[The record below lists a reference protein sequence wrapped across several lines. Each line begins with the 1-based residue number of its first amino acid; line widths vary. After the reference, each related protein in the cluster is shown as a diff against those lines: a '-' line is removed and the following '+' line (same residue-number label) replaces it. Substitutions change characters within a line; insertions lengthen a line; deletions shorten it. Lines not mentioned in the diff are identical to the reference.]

1 MSSAFYRSVPRG
13 ANGGS
18 SNPVSEK
25 KLDDI
30 LLAIGEQKNRMRT
43 LEENGTKTLKSV
55 ENLEERMI
63 VLEDK
68 IKFAEEARFSGK
80 IAERSRIPPELSVIF
95 ISVLNVILGYCCR
108 KM

>member
-13 ANGGS
+13 ANGAS
-18 SNPVSEK
+18 SNPVLEK

-30 LLAIGEQKNRMRT
+30 LLAIGEQKNRMCT

-68 IKFAEEARFSGK
+68 SSPKRRGLVERPPKEAEF
-80 IAERSRIPPELSVIF
+80 LQNF
-95 ISVLNVILGYCCR
+95 W
-108 KM
+108 